1 MVRSLEDR
9 INAEPAAGWKP
20 EKGDSVIGEIVSI
33 SEAPGTNWGPYP
45 LIEIEKDDGTA
56 VAVHAFHGVLKG
68 ELERLAPNE
77 GDRIGI
83 KYLGKKQGTNQ
94 EYEAYN
100 VALERATPKAV
111 TSTPA
116 NGSTSAPTSTTP
128 TASPV
133 DDDEE
138 PF

>member
-1 MVRSLEDR
+1 MARSLEDR
-9 INAEPAAGWKP
+9 LDAEPAAGWKP
-20 EKGDSVIGEIVSI
+20 EPGASVIGEIVSI
-33 SEAPGTNWGPYP
+33 STAPGTDWGPYP

-83 KYLGKKQGTNQ
+83 KYLGKKQGAKQT
-94 EYEAYN
+94 YEVYN
-100 VALERATPKAV
+100 VVLERATPRAAATAAGLV
-111 TSTPA
+111 TQAP
-116 NGSTSAPTSTTP
+116 TSAPTPTT
-128 TASPV
+128 A